1 VRVGATGREGKKTAL
16 MQALRDGAFADRLML
31 MQDGRAAA
39 LGTPREVLTA
49 DGLRAAFEMDVAG
62 YMREALRR
70 WETL

>member
-1 VRVGATGREGKKTAL
+1 VVGVLHDLNLAL
-16 MQALRDGAFADRLML
+16 AFADRLML
-31 MQDGRAAA
+31 MQDGSAAA

-49 DGLRAAFEMDVAG
+49 EGLRSAFEMDVAG